1 MEIVFVVTPSHM
13 FRFTSSTLKLLCCKV
28 EVTDVWRPCS
38 DSPHVVAA
46 YYLTMLQFR
55 GGCATDLLVFDVS

>member
-1 MEIVFVVTPSHM
+1 M